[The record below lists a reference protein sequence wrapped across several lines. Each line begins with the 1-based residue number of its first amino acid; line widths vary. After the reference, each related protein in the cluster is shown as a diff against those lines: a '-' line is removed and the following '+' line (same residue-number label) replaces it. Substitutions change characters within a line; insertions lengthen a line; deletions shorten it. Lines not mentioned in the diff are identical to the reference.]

1 MFNFLCF
8 IKDGETVALLTD
20 GGYNVTF
27 RNSDRRTSINASTPA
42 STDSEQR
49 RYSVSRCV
57 HNEKRIGALYNDTIQ
72 YVD

>member
-27 RNSDRRTSINASTPA
+27 RNSDRRTSVIATVSV
-42 STDSEQR
+42 DEERQR
-49 RYSVSRCV
+49 RTTMRHV
-57 HNEKRIGALYNDTIQ
+57 HNDLKIGAANGFDGVTYTH
-72 YVD
+72 